1 MKNTSVNIV
10 GRLSTELVALYADI
24 QTHAEELNIDIL
36 VIGAMVRDLVLVY
49 GFDADVERVTLDLD
63 FGINVARWDEFNALK
78 ESLMEVGYAADGRI
92 LHRLTREDKDGV
104 PRDIDIIPFGKIAD
118 QNNRISW
125 PPREDIVMNV
135 HGFAEAFEHALE
147 VQISE
152 APDIII
158 PVVSPEGFALLK
170 LVSWLDR
177 EVELRPKDAT
187 DFRYLIQNYRKIPE
201 ISDALYKKGYMEAQE
216 SDVLNAS
223 AMKLGEDVA
232 AIASQ
237 ESIKLLENELFKQ
250 PDITE
255 EFIREMQ
262 GDGNRSLRQY
272 AEWFGI
278 FTKSCL
284 GD

>member
-10 GRLSTELVALYADI
+10 GRLSAELVALYADI
-24 QTHAEELNIDIL
+24 QTHAEDLNIDIL

-78 ESLMEVGYAADGRI
+78 KSLMEVGYAPDERI
-92 LHRLTREDKDGV
+92 IHRLTREDKDGV
-104 PRDIDIIPFGKIAD
+104 PREIDIIPFGNIAD

-125 PPREDIVMNV
+125 PPRGDIVMNV

-187 DFRYLIQNYRKIPE
+187 DFRHLIQNYRKIPE

-216 SDVLNAS
+216 SNVLNAS

-237 ESIKLLENELFKQ
+237 ESINLLENELFKQ

-262 GDGNRSLRQY
+262 GGGNRSLRQY

-284 GD
+284 GN